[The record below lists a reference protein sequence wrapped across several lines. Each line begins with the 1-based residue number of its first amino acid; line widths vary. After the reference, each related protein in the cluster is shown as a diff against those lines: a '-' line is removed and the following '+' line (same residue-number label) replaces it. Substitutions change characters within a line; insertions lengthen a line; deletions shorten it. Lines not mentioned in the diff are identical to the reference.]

1 MTELPLADQQRSLA
15 ARFPYFPLPLFAVE
29 FIDVSAYASKH
40 LLPTLNGLNRPGRP
54 TKRTKKLVAQLLE
67 SIERGAPFNIS
78 CAAAGVDQTTFNDWR
93 RSDSAFALQVE
104 QALAKGALARL
115 KKIEQHGDND
125 FRPLA
130 WMLERQFP
138 KEFSQAETQI
148 AVGVGVQAGSS
159 IEGQSFEILVVSDA
173 QFLGLAKAPNYEHH
187 PDKARVRDVDA
198 RVVPEELSGH
208 LTRAGSP
215 ATSMILSQSEADAI
229 EAQASRSREAVAKMF
244 ERYRPRQAGNVNG

>member
-1 MTELPLADQQRSLA
+1 MLTCRHT
-15 ARFPYFPLPLFAVE
+15 
-29 FIDVSAYASKH
+29 AYASKH

-54 TKRTKKLVAQLLE
+54 TKKTKKLVAQLVE
-67 SIERGAPFNIS
+67 SIERGAPFNIC

-93 RSDSAFALQVE
+93 RSDPAFALQVE

-138 KEFSQAETQI
+138 QEFSRPETQI

-159 IEGQSFEILVVSDA
+159 TDGQSFEMLVVSDA
-173 QFLGLAKAPNYEHH
+173 QYLGLAKAPNYEHH
-187 PDKARVRDVDA
+187 PDKARLRDVDA
-198 RVVPEELSGH
+198 QVVPEELSGH

-215 ATSMILSQSEADAI
+215 ASSIVLSQSEADAI
-229 EAQASRSREAVAKMF
+229 EAQASCSREAVAKMF
-244 ERYRPRQAGNVNG
+244 EQYRPRQVNNCDGDWDRDATIAESVREKFSDYRAGG